1 MQNETTYSGILGE
14 WQRLQAAMSAN
25 TVDLAHLNESRLMF
39 AELLNQA
46 QAVIRRQ
53 AALAAEKQ
61 QHSQDLRTMISD
73 GQRMAT
79 MLRQGIRQYYG
90 IRSEK
95 LTEIGLNPFRGR
107 TCRKQPEGPPPPPPV
122 ETPDPATE

>member
-25 TVDLAHLNESRLMF
+25 TVDLTHLNDSRLIF

-46 QAVIRRQ
+46 QAIIRRQ
-53 AALAAEKQ
+53 AALAADKQ
-61 QHSQDLRTMISD
+61 QHSQDLRTMVKD

-79 MLRQGIRQYYG
+79 MLRQGIKQYYG

-95 LTEIGLNPFRGR
+95 LTEFGLTPYRGK
-107 TCRKQPEGPPPPPPV
+107 TGRKQPEGPPPPPPV
-122 ETPDPATE
+122 ETPAPSTE